1 MLQFLAKEILYRW
14 RIIVRQTNNRKNQC
28 KFVVATRYYIA
39 TIVTIV
45 TTARTCANSS

>member
-14 RIIVRQTNNRKNQC
+14 RIIVCQTNNRKNQC
-28 KFVVATRYYIA
+28 KLVVATRCYIA
-39 TIVTIV
+39 TIV